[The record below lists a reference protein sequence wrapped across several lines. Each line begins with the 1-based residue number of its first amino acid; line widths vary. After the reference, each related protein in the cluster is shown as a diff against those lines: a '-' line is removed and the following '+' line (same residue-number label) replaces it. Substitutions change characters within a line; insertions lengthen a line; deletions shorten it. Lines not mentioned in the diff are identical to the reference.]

1 MTNRGPLLTVV
12 SIVTLAL
19 VLLGV
24 NMSSEPVPEQNVAA
38 SSAEVAEEPAAAPAP
53 PTAASTAGT
62 PPAESPPAEGGDAA
76 PADADGAFPAEA
88 AYAGRT
94 AGNEA
99 TLAIAVKDG
108 KAVAYL
114 CDGKSVEAWLEGT
127 ADGTKLDLK
136 GAGGA
141 AVTGTLTDGAV
152 FGKAA
157 AKGEQWA
164 FSAAAAQAPAGAYR
178 GAVSVAGVTKRI
190 GWTVLQDGAVTGL
203 VSSGGATSPAPALDP
218 AARTSA
224 LDGVPVQVSVLTGTD
239 DLTP

>member
-1 MTNRGPLLTVV
+1 MTNRGPLLTIV
-12 SIVTLAL
+12 STVTLAL
-19 VLLGV
+19 VLLGI
-24 NMSSEPVPEQNVAA
+24 NMSSEPVSEQNAAA
-38 SSAEVAEEPAAAPAP
+38 STAEVTEEPAAPATTP
-53 PTAASTAGT
+53 AAPTAEA

-76 PADADGAFPAEA
+76 AAANAGAFPAEA

-108 KAVAYL
+108 RAVAYL
-114 CDGKSVEAWLEGT
+114 CDGKSVEGWLEGT
-127 ADGTKLDLK
+127 VDGTKLDLK

-141 AVTGTLTDGAV
+141 TVTGTLTDGAV

-190 GWTVLQDGAVTGL
+190 GWNVLQDGTVTGL

-224 LDGVPVQVSVLTGTD
+224 LDGVPVQVSALTGAD
-239 DLTP
+239 DLIP

>member
-1 MTNRGPLLTVV
+1 MTNRGPLLTVL
-12 SIVTLAL
+12 STVTLAL
-19 VLLGV
+19 ALLGI
-24 NMSSEPVPEQNVAA
+24 NMSSEPVPEQNA
-38 SSAEVAEEPAAAPAP
+38 
-53 PTAASTAGT
+53 AASTAEVT
-62 PPAESPPAEGGDAA
+62 AEPAVPATTRAA
-76 PADADGAFPAEA
+76 PTAEAPAVAAGGFPAEA

-94 AGNEA
+94 AGGEA

-114 CDGKSVEAWLEGT
+114 CDGKSVESWLEGT
-127 ADGTKLDLK
+127 VDGTQLDLK

-141 AVTGTLTDGAV
+141 TVTGSLTDGAV

-157 AKGEQWA
+157 AKGEHWA
-164 FSAAAAQAPAGAYR
+164 FSAAVAQAPAGAYR

-190 GWTVLQDGAVTGL
+190 GWTVLQDGTVTGL

-224 LDGVPVQVSVLTGTD
+224 LDGVPVQVSALTGTD

>member
-12 SIVTLAL
+12 STVTLAL
-19 VLLGV
+19 VLLGI
-24 NMSSEPVPEQNVAA
+24 NMSSEPVPEQNAAA
-38 SSAEVAEEPAAAPAP
+38 SSAEATVEPAAPATT
-53 PTAASTAGT
+53 PTAAPTAAPTAG
-62 PPAESPPAEGGDAA
+62 A
-76 PADADGAFPAEA
+76 PAVAAAGFPAEA

-108 KAVAYL
+108 RAVAYL
-114 CDGKSVEAWLEGT
+114 CDGKSVEGWLEGT
-127 ADGTKLDLK
+127 VDGTTLDLK
-136 GAGGA
+136 GADGA

-152 FGKAA
+152 FGTAA

-190 GWTVLQDGAVTGL
+190 GWTVLQDGTVTGL
-203 VSSGGATSPAPALDP
+203 VSAGGATSPAPALDP

-224 LDGVPVQVSVLTGTD
+224 LDGIPVQVSALTGTD
-239 DLTP
+239 ALTP

>member
-12 SIVTLAL
+12 STVTLAL
-19 VLLGV
+19 ALLGI

-38 SSAEVAEEPAAAPAP
+38 SSAEVTEEPAAPATTPAP
-53 PTAASTAGT
+53 SPTAAPTA
-62 PPAESPPAEGGDAA
+62 EA
-76 PADADGAFPAEA
+76 PAVAAGAFPAEA

-94 AGNEA
+94 AGGEA

-114 CDGKSVEAWLEGT
+114 CDGKSVEGWLEGT
-127 ADGTKLDLK
+127 VDGTKLDLK

-164 FSAAAAQAPAGAYR
+164 FSADAAQAPAGAYR

-190 GWTVLQDGAVTGL
+190 GWTVLQDGTVTGL
-203 VSSGGATSPAPALDP
+203 VNSGGATSPAPALDP

-224 LDGVPVQVSVLTGTD
+224 LDGVPVQVSALTGTD
-239 DLTP
+239 DLIP